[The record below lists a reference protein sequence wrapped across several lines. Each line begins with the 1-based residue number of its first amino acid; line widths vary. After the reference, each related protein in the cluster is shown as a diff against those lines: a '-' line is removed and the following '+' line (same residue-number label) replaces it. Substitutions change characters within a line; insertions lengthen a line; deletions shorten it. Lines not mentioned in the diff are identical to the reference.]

1 MKIDESVAIVTGAA
15 RGIGRGYVEAMLGNG
30 AKVGIKGDKGHPT
43 EQTGKCNALCIVLG
57 LFSSQSL
64 WMIIVFKKISVQTRK
79 EILH

>member
-43 EQTGKCNALCIVLG
+43 EQLG
-57 LFSSQSL
+57 LFLSQSL
-64 WMIIVFKKISVQTRK
+64 WMIKSI
-79 EILH
+79 